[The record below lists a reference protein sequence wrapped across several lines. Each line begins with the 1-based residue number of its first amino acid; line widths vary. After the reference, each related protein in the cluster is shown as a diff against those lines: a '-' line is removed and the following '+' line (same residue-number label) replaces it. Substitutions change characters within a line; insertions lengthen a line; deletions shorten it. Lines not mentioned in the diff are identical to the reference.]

1 MSAIRIGAVEYL
13 NARPLVYGLDERTD
27 LFELR
32 FDVPAKCA
40 ALLHEGAID
49 LGLIPSIEYL
59 KGSNYFIVPDMA
71 VTSQG
76 PVASVALFTS
86 RPTTAIRSVA
96 VDSSSRTATALL
108 HLLCAR
114 WFDIEPKF
122 VTMQPDLSAMLKRC
136 DAALLIGDVA
146 LFTDHESQ
154 GLDKIDLG
162 EEWTAMTSLPF
173 VWAFWAGKAKTV
185 GLAQLA
191 ALRTARER
199 GVLALDAIAS
209 QYCANDAE
217 REAVARQ
224 YLHENVTYEFGEQAR
239 AGLRKFFD
247 AAHDLRIVPSA
258 GHLRFY

>member
-1 MSAIRIGAVEYL
+1 L

-27 LFELR
+27 LFALR

-40 ALLHEGAID
+40 SLLHEGAVD

-71 VTSQG
+71 VSSQG

-96 VDSSSRTATALL
+96 VDSSSRTGSALL
-108 HLLCAR
+108 HVLCAR

-122 VTMQPDLSAMLKRC
+122 VTMQPELSTMLKRC
-136 DAALLIGDVA
+136 DAALLIGDSA

-173 VWAFWAGKAKTV
+173 VWACWVGKAKAV
-185 GLAQLA
+185 APAHLA
-191 ALRTARER
+191 ALRAARDR
-199 GVLALDAIAS
+199 GVAALDAIAS
-209 QYCANDAE
+209 QYGATHAE

-224 YLHENVTYEFGEQAR
+224 YLHENVVYGLDEQAK

-247 AAHDLRIVPSA
+247 AAHDLRIVPTA
-258 GHLRFY
+258 GALRFY